1 MKAIIV
7 IEDVNVAWKKTKQ
20 RMKGLIFKPLRR
32 NNQSI
37 SLEIFKNF
45 IADFIFNLKRDEN
58 N

>member
-1 MKAIIV
+1 
-7 IEDVNVAWKKTKQ
+7 
-20 RMKGLIFKPLRR
+20 MKGLIFKPLRR